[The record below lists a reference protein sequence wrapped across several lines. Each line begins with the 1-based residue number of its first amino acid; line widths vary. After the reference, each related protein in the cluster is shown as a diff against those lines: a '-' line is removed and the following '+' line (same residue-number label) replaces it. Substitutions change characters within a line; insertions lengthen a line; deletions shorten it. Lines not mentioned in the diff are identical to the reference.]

1 MTTDTGDKR
10 ALTLDDFQRTFDN
23 LRANAMTA
31 ARTSDA
37 YQPAVMLT
45 PDGGQRRVTVL
56 RVRMDSVEAA
66 RAKLAAGQV
75 AWVREEDVQAVTAAG
90 V

>member
-37 YQPAVMLT
+37 YQPCVMLT

-56 RVRMDSVEAA
+56 RVRLDSVEAA
-66 RAKLAAGQV
+66 RAKLAAGRV
-75 AWVREEDVQAVTAAG
+75 AWVAVEDVEAVTAAG

>member
-37 YQPAVMLT
+37 YQPCVMLT
-45 PDGGQRRVTVL
+45 PDGGQRRVNVL
-56 RVRMDSVEAA
+56 RVRLDSVETA

-75 AWVREEDVQAVTAAG
+75 AWVREEDVQAVRAAG

>member
-1 MTTDTGDKR
+1 
-10 ALTLDDFQRTFDN
+10 
-23 LRANAMTA
+23 MTA
-31 ARTSDA
+31 PAMPRRSDQ
-37 YQPAVMLT
+37 YTPCVMLT

-75 AWVREEDVQAVTAAG
+75 AWVREEDVRAVTAAG